1 MKKKILA
8 GIATSLICI
17 SLVGCGNV
25 SGKDSN
31 NSNVSANKNKYE
43 KLEGTWAED
52 YSLDEIES
60 KFDDLLNKVDEKTRF
75 YGLDYN
81 VEKDIVTDDNGEVI
95 KESYLYLD
103 QENPEENRLESLYF
117 SLKLYGASEEKGQIS
132 MKTSLNFNGE
142 EALKSNKVKFED
154 TSLAAYAEI
163 FTGVSDRDY
172 SEINKKILE
181 VLKSDSG
188 EGTFNSSI
196 DGLYEEFTVTKDYIV
211 YTLESKEYNFTD
223 NYSNK

>member
-172 SEINKKILE
+172 TEINKKIIE

-196 DGLYEEFTVTKDYIV
+196 NGLYEEFTVTKDYIV

-223 NYSNK
+223 DYSNK

>member
-188 EGTFNSSI
+188 EGSFNSSI

>member
-17 SLVGCGNV
+17 SLIGCGNI
-25 SGKDSN
+25 SEKGSN
-31 NSNVSANKNKYE
+31 KSNVSANKNKYE

-52 YSLDEIES
+52 YSLDEVKS

-75 YGLDYN
+75 YGLDYK
-81 VEKDIVTDDNGEVI
+81 VEKDVITDDNGEVV

-172 SEINKKILE
+172 TEINKKIIE

-211 YTLESKEYNFTD
+211 YTLQSKEYNFTD
-223 NYSNK
+223 DYSNK

>member
-17 SLVGCGNV
+17 SLIGCGNV
-25 SGKDSN
+25 SEKSSTN
-31 NSNVSANKNKYE
+31 KKVSVNKNKYE

-52 YSLDEIES
+52 YSLDEVKS
-60 KFDDLLNKVDEKTRF
+60 KFDDLLNKVEEKTRF

-81 VEKDIVTDDNGEVI
+81 VEKDVINEDDKEI
-95 KESYLYLD
+95 EKESYLYLD
-103 QENPEENRLESLYF
+103 QENPEKNRLESLYF
-117 SLKLYGASEEKGQIS
+117 SLNLYGTSEEKGQIS

-188 EGTFNSSI
+188 EGTFKSSI
-196 DGLYEEFTVTKDYIV
+196 NGLYEEFTVTKDYIV
-211 YTLESKEYNFTD
+211 YTLESKVYNFTND
-223 NYSNK
+223 DSNK

>member
-17 SLVGCGNV
+17 SLIGCGNV
-25 SGKDSN
+25 SDKSLTN
-31 NSNVSANKNKYE
+31 KKVSVNKNKYE

-52 YSLDEIES
+52 YSLDEVKS
-60 KFDDLLNKVDEKTRF
+60 KFDDLLNKVEEKTRF

-81 VEKDIVTDDNGEVI
+81 VEKDVINEDDKEI
-95 KESYLYLD
+95 EKESYLYLD
-103 QENPEENRLESLYF
+103 QENPEKNRLESLYF
-117 SLKLYGASEEKGQIS
+117 SLNLYGSSEEKGQIS

-163 FTGVSDRDY
+163 F
-172 SEINKKILE
+172 EIEIL
-181 VLKSDSG
+181 K
-188 EGTFNSSI
+188 
-196 DGLYEEFTVTKDYIV
+196 YIV
-211 YTLESKEYNFTD
+211 TLNWDWTVYLFGGTSPYKGVTFPFSVIICLIYFIVLLMLSFVVFKKRNIK
-223 NYSNK
+223 NI

>member
-52 YSLDEIES
+52 YSLDEIKS
-60 KFDDLLNKVDEKTRF
+60 KFDDLLSKVDEKTRF

-172 SEINKKILE
+172 TEINKKIIE

-196 DGLYEEFTVTKDYIV
+196 NGLYEEFTVTKDYIV

-223 NYSNK
+223 DYSNK

>member
-211 YTLESKEYNFTD
+211 YTLQSKEYNFTD
-223 NYSNK
+223 DYSNK